1 MNLDFLFKN
10 SSYFG
15 GIINKGDLISFNYIF
30 HKVGHD
36 PSPNV
41 IVTDTSNFY
50 IRGLNIH
57 YLTFPYIKK
66 LLQDNCD
73 NRLFSYK
80 TIKDNSYLVSSFRQY
95 KRTGIRNLKKLDC
108 KYLLNL
114 MASIRAIT
122 PSEVE
127 AIRKTIND
135 QLNKMSQKT
144 IDNASTRE
152 EQ

>member
-15 GIINKGDLISFNYIF
+15 GTINKGDLISFSYIF
-30 HKVGHD
+30 HKTGHD

-41 IVTDTSNFY
+41 IVTDTSSFY

-57 YLTFPYIKK
+57 YLTFPYIRK

-73 NRLFSYK
+73 NRLFSYRS
-80 TIKDNSYLVSSFRQY
+80 IKDNSYLVSSFRQY
-95 KRTGIRNLKKLDC
+95 KKTGIRNLKKLDC

-122 PSEVE
+122 PNEVE
-127 AIRKTIND
+127 AIRQTIND
-135 QLNKMSQKT
+135 QLSKMSQER
-144 IDNASTRE
+144 IDNNITGEGR
-152 EQ
+152 